1 VAVLEAQEGLK
12 CPIFPDRVVLGFDD
26 PAHATGSE
34 EEIRREFRRVRDEIA
49 LVFRAYAA
57 GWQEGRTTQAF

>member
-1 VAVLEAQEGLK
+1 
-12 CPIFPDRVVLGFDD
+12 LGFDD